1 MIFVKS
7 TTCVISI
14 FNLANRPQCHYVAIY
29 NKIYTIPMGALG
41 DTYVGAKLDKSL
53 GSNDLEG
60 WGLHLEKVKNI
71 FIVVQDCLP
80 L

>member
-1 MIFVKS
+1 MS
-7 TTCVISI
+7 LRS
-14 FNLANRPQCHYVAIY
+14 NLQQNRY
-29 NKIYTIPMGALG
+29 NSYGYIG